1 MVPDSM
7 GHWLEWGARVT
18 RRAAG
23 SLVLAALLAAP
34 ATAGAHH
41 ASRPKRSEPLK
52 VQTAS
57 LSQGGRKLYWR
68 MRLTTRLDLSKLRDE
83 RRSLCLLIEAPPHG
97 HVTGQLCA
105 RGPAGH
111 HSGPTVVYSKVSDG
125 TAGARHVIPAQVTRP
140 HRDELDVVFL
150 PSDVGLG
157 YGRLFWQVRNTVDEP
172 RCTRHD
178 PRKPGCVRLYP
189 HHPRR
194 LILHTPQLVRCV
206 PTGQSFVTHGPSSR
220 HVVALTFDD
229 GPWGDPPTADFLN
242 VLEHYGVVAT
252 FFEIGEQISPY
263 DPGGTLER
271 RMLADGDLIGDHTWS
286 HPDMTKLSSSEQ
298 RSQIESTASAI
309 TNATHGFHTCLW
321 RPPYGAENSSL
332 VSLARSLG
340 LITIQWDVD
349 PQDWSTPGTDAIYQR
364 VVDGAH
370 NGAIILQH
378 FGGGPRQET
387 LDALPREIATL
398 HSRGYHFVTVAQL
411 LGLRL
416 IYK

>member
-1 MVPDSM
+1 M
-7 GHWLEWGARVT
+7 GGWTDWGAKT
-18 RRAAG
+18 ARRMTGGLA
-23 SLVLAALLAAP
+23 LAAALAAP
-34 ATAGAHH
+34 AA
-41 ASRPKRSEPLK
+41 ASAAKPRAREPLK

-68 MRLTTRLDLSKLRDE
+68 LRLTRPLSLSKLQHE

-105 RGPAGH
+105 RPPTGH
-111 HSGPTVVYSKVSDG
+111 HTGPTVVYSKIQNG
-125 TAGARHVIPAQVTRP
+125 QAQARQFVPANVTRP
-140 HRDELDVVFL
+140 HRNELDAVFL

-157 YGRLFWQVRNTVDEP
+157 YRKLYWQVRNTVNEP
-172 RCTRHD
+172 RCTRHN

-189 HHPRR
+189 HHPRGLR
-194 LILHTPQLVRCV
+194 LHVPQLVRCE
-206 PTGQSFVTHGPSSR
+206 PGGQSLVFHGPSSR
-220 HVVALTFDD
+220 HEVAFTFDD
-229 GPWGDPPTADFLN
+229 GPWGDPPTSQFLD
-242 VLEHYGVVAT
+242 VLERNHVPAT

-286 HPDMTKLSSSEQ
+286 HPDMTGLSSSEQ
-298 RSQIESTASAI
+298 RSQLEQTASAI
-309 TNATHGFHTCLW
+309 TQATHGFHTCLW
-321 RPPYGAENSSL
+321 RPPYGAENSEV

-349 PQDWSTPGTDAIYQR
+349 PQDWSTPGTDTIYQR
-364 VVDGAH
+364 VVSGAH

-378 FGGGPRQET
+378 NGGGPRQET

-398 HSRGYHFVTVAQL
+398 RGQGYHFVTLAQM